1 MSYASQHSDLP
12 TGPFSGVNLSCILD
26 KTTLESEVV
35 FEADARALEQY
46 GSGMKFEE
54 QDGRTVAVTEDGF
67 SLRFKAKMSPGAHAF
82 LLPGHGPDRKGWRHR
97 SLRESMPRSAWTD
110 KTGRNLVQGKQ
121 CDRNGQGHP

>member
-67 SLRFKAKMSPGAHAF
+67 SGSSRNCVYPTASIHHPDKLMDQPCRGDSPRKAA
-82 LLPGHGPDRKGWRHR
+82 
-97 SLRESMPRSAWTD
+97 T
-110 KTGRNLVQGKQ
+110 
-121 CDRNGQGHP
+121 

>member
-1 MSYASQHSDLP
+1 MSYASQHSNLP

-26 KTTLESEVV
+26 KTTLESEVG
-35 FEADARALEQY
+35 FEAD
-46 GSGMKFEE
+46 
-54 QDGRTVAVTEDGF
+54 
-67 SLRFKAKMSPGAHAF
+67 AHAF
-82 LLPGHGPDRKGWRHR
+82 LLLGHGPDRKGWRHR